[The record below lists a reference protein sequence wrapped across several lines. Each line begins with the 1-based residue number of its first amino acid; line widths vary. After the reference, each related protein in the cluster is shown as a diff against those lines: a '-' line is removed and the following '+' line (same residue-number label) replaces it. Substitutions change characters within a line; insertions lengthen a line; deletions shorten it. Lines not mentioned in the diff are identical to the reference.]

1 MVSAFEGPEQS
12 DSNVNSFAFY
22 NDINGTNFSL
32 IENDSSSNMNNITDF
47 SDLQFNERH
56 LNQIITYAV
65 LMVLGIIG
73 NVGVVIS
80 LHRRRTGPEKL
91 LLLHLAIADLQVV
104 LFLIPMEIGW
114 RITTRWIGGDLACRL
129 CMMCRAF
136 PLYLSSLLV
145 VSISIDR
152 YVAVIYPLKNARAD
166 TRVKALIVTSWCLSF
181 ISSLPQ
187 VCSDLYSFFGEVS
200 TVVVLLLGQ

>member
-1 MVSAFEGPEQS
+1 ME
-12 DSNVNSFAFY
+12 FY
-22 NDINGTNFSL
+22 N
-32 IENDSSSNMNNITDF
+32 NDTDFNITEDQYDCNN
-47 SDLQFNERH
+47 STDLSGLQFSSRH
-56 LNQIITYAV
+56 LQQIITYAV

-152 YVAVIYPLKNARAD
+152 YFAIVHPLKSRNAGIRMK
-166 TRVKALIVTSWCLSF
+166 VLIFVSWLIALI
-181 ISSLPQ
+181 SSIPQ
-187 VCSDLYSFFGEVS
+187 VSFTNTARNFLINS
-200 TVVVLLLGQ
+200 F